1 MTDYTS
7 RVVKRCAKYPGVEY
21 TIARLS
27 LGRRIELGQRVREIG
42 FQGDFL
48 AASKNVLDQVDAAIL
63 QRRIDRVYL
72 EWGLL
77 GIKGFSIDGAEATP
91 AMVIDAGPEEL
102 TREILGAIRA
112 ELQLSEE
119 ERKN

>member
-1 MTDYTS
+1 MDYTS
-7 RVVKRCAKYPGVEY
+7 RVHKRSELFPTVEY

-27 LGRRIELGQRVREIG
+27 LGRRIELGQMVREIG
-42 FQGDFL
+42 LRGEFL
-48 AASKNVLDQVDAAIL
+48 AASKNVIEQIDAGIL
-63 QRRIDRVYL
+63 QRRVDRVYL

-77 GIKGFSIDGAEATP
+77 AIKGLAIDGAEATP
-91 AMVIDAGPEEL
+91 TALIECGPEEL

-119 ERKN
+119 DRKN